1 MSNQKRDFV
10 YVLLIAVVVM
20 MGAVIAYR
28 CGKTTA
34 YGKGD
39 KVDTVTVVRTDT
51 VRDTLVVTQPIEKER
66 RVVTYVQMPVE
77 HDTVWRHT
85 PDTVLT
91 ADLVTIPIEQVVY
104 EDSSYTAW
112 VSGFKAEL
120 DSIRVYN
127 KTINNYIDRTITIRK
142 AAPRLSAGLQ
152 GGVGMVGTFN
162 GHQGLGWYAGI
173 GVSYKLFPR

>member
-1 MSNQKRDFV
+1 MRAIRTWWPWLV
-10 YVLLIAVVVM
+10 CLAVWAVM
-20 MGAVIAYR
+20 IMYCCNRAADYH
-28 CGKTTA
+28 
-34 YGKGD
+34 KGE
-39 KVDTVTVVRTDT
+39 KIDTVTIVRTDT
-51 VRDTLVVTQPIEKER
+51 IKDTLVITQPIETER
-66 RVVTYVQMPVE
+66 RVVEYVQMPIV

-91 ADLVTIPIEQVVY
+91 ADVVTIPIEQVVY
-104 EDSSYTAW
+104 EDSTYTAW

-162 GHQGLGWYAGI
+162 GHQGLGWYAGL